1 MHIPDFKRLYMCR
14 NSVLNSRIFAGFLV
28 EDYCEYADN
37 NKILFTSQQT
47 KLQIKV
53 LLESKELD
61 KQPYMNTV

>member
-1 MHIPDFKRLYMCR
+1 MHIPDFKRLCMSG
-14 NSVLNSRIFAGFLV
+14 NSVLTSQIFAGFLV

-37 NKILFTSQQT
+37 NKIFFTSQQT